1 MNTSIVIVLFAVLF
15 VALIGVVLML
25 SLSKKGASEKK
36 ETKPRTLQDFIAE
49 GRVFSGTNLQ
59 TLIEEFLQSQKLPF
73 RQDDTLSSEAKQK
86 LEFVRAVASNKN
98 ANAKH
103 ISFLNRELV
112 KKYGTYK
119 ADIESYEK
127 IGLEERKN
135 KWMQLIS
142 YHYNL
147 V

>member
-25 SLSKKGASEKK
+25 SLSKKGVSEKK
-36 ETKPRTLQDFIAE
+36 ETKPRSLQDFIAE

-135 KWMQLIS
+135 K
-142 YHYNL
+142 
-147 V
+147 

>member
-15 VALIGVVLML
+15 VALIGVVVVL
-25 SLSKKGASEKK
+25 SVSKKGASEKK
-36 ETKPRTLQDFIAE
+36 ETKPRSLQDFIAE

-73 RQDDTLSSEAKQK
+73 RQDDTLSSDAKQK

-135 KWMQLIS
+135 K
-142 YHYNL
+142 
-147 V
+147 

>member
-25 SLSKKGASEKK
+25 CVCKKGASEKK

-73 RQDDTLSSEAKQK
+73 RQDDTLSGEAKQK

-135 KWMQLIS
+135 K
-142 YHYNL
+142 
-147 V
+147 

>member
-49 GRVFSGTNLQ
+49 GKVFSGTNLQ

-135 KWMQLIS
+135 K
-142 YHYNL
+142 
-147 V
+147 

>member
-36 ETKPRTLQDFIAE
+36 ETRPRTLQDFIAE

-135 KWMQLIS
+135 K
-142 YHYNL
+142 
-147 V
+147 

>member
-15 VALIGVVLML
+15 VALIGVVVVL
-25 SLSKKGASEKK
+25 SVSKKGASEKK
-36 ETKPRTLQDFIAE
+36 ETKPRSLQDFIAE

-127 IGLEERKN
+127 IGLE
-135 KWMQLIS
+135 
-142 YHYNL
+142 
-147 V
+147 

>member
-1 MNTSIVIVLFAVLF
+1 MNTSIVIVLFVVLF

-135 KWMQLIS
+135 K
-142 YHYNL
+142 
-147 V
+147 

>member
-25 SLSKKGASEKK
+25 SLSKMGASEKK

-135 KWMQLIS
+135 K
-142 YHYNL
+142 
-147 V
+147 

>member
-15 VALIGVVLML
+15 IALIGVVFML
-25 SLSKKGASEKK
+25 SLSKKGVSEKK
-36 ETKPRTLQDFIAE
+36 ETKPRSLQDFIAE

-135 KWMQLIS
+135 K
-142 YHYNL
+142 
-147 V
+147 

>member
-1 MNTSIVIVLFAVLF
+1 MNASIVIVLFAVLF

-25 SLSKKGASEKK
+25 SLSKKGVSEKK

-135 KWMQLIS
+135 K
-142 YHYNL
+142 
-147 V
+147 

>member
-73 RQDDTLSSEAKQK
+73 RQNDTLSSEAKQK

-135 KWMQLIS
+135 K
-142 YHYNL
+142 
-147 V
+147 

>member
-49 GRVFSGTNLQ
+49 GKVFSGTNLQ

-73 RQDDTLSSEAKQK
+73 RQDDTLSSEAKQR

-135 KWMQLIS
+135 K
-142 YHYNL
+142 
-147 V
+147 

>member
-25 SLSKKGASEKK
+25 SLSKKGVSEKK

-73 RQDDTLSSEAKQK
+73 RQDDTLSSDAKQK

-135 KWMQLIS
+135 K
-142 YHYNL
+142 
-147 V
+147 

>member
-25 SLSKKGASEKK
+25 SLSKKSASEKK

-135 KWMQLIS
+135 K
-142 YHYNL
+142 
-147 V
+147 

>member
-73 RQDDTLSSEAKQK
+73 RQDDTLSSDAKQR

-135 KWMQLIS
+135 K
-142 YHYNL
+142 
-147 V
+147 

>member
-59 TLIEEFLQSQKLPF
+59 TLIEEFVQSQKLPF

-135 KWMQLIS
+135 K
-142 YHYNL
+142 
-147 V
+147 

>member
-15 VALIGVVLML
+15 VALIGVVVVL
-25 SLSKKGASEKK
+25 SVSKKGASEKK

-135 KWMQLIS
+135 K
-142 YHYNL
+142 
-147 V
+147 

>member
-15 VALIGVVLML
+15 VALIGVVVVL
-25 SLSKKGASEKK
+25 SVSKKGASEKK
-36 ETKPRTLQDFIAE
+36 ETKPRSLQDFIAE

-135 KWMQLIS
+135 K
-142 YHYNL
+142 
-147 V
+147 

>member
-36 ETKPRTLQDFIAE
+36 ETKPRTLQDFITE

-135 KWMQLIS
+135 K
-142 YHYNL
+142 
-147 V
+147 

>member
-25 SLSKKGASEKK
+25 SLSKKGASERK
-36 ETKPRTLQDFIAE
+36 ETKPRSLQDFIAE

-112 KKYGTYK
+112 KRYGTYK

-135 KWMQLIS
+135 K
-142 YHYNL
+142 
-147 V
+147 

>member
-25 SLSKKGASEKK
+25 SLSKKGTSEKK
-36 ETKPRTLQDFIAE
+36 ETKPRTLQDFIAD

-135 KWMQLIS
+135 K
-142 YHYNL
+142 
-147 V
+147 

>member
-15 VALIGVVLML
+15 VALVGVVLML

-135 KWMQLIS
+135 K
-142 YHYNL
+142 
-147 V
+147 

>member
-73 RQDDTLSSEAKQK
+73 RQDDTLSSEAKQR

-135 KWMQLIS
+135 K
-142 YHYNL
+142 
-147 V
+147 

>member
-49 GRVFSGTNLQ
+49 GKVFSGTNLQ

-73 RQDDTLSSEAKQK
+73 RQDDTLSSDAKQK

-135 KWMQLIS
+135 K
-142 YHYNL
+142 
-147 V
+147 

>member
-135 KWMQLIS
+135 R
-142 YHYNL
+142 
-147 V
+147 

>member
-36 ETKPRTLQDFIAE
+36 EPKPRTLQDFIAE

-135 KWMQLIS
+135 K
-142 YHYNL
+142 
-147 V
+147 